1 MRKSLYLS
9 LAIQNIKK
17 NYRTVIPYLCTCIIT
32 IMMFSI
38 LDTLRTSAIVLQGI
52 GGGTMAVI
60 LLLGRVVV
68 GFFSI
73 IFIFYTNSFLV
84 KKRMKEFGVYNVL
97 GLEKKHIILILT
109 YETIILSV
117 LSLILGIGLGLAF
130 SKISELL
137 LYRIIGMAATSGFT
151 VSVSSMISTTLIFS
165 AIFFLVLLNTIRM
178 IAKSNPIELIRQESA
193 GEKEPK
199 ANWLIALI
207 GFVTLGISYWLSQY
221 IHDPVTAIAIFF
233 GAVILVI
240 IGTFCL
246 FTSGSI
252 VILKAL
258 KKNKKFYYKTKNFT
272 AVSGMIYRMKRN
284 AAGLA
289 NICILSTCVLVM
301 ISTTF
306 SLYFNIG
313 EIVNKRFLRDIIV
326 EAKNVDSQ
334 EIIVETDTFVNDV
347 LSQNQLIA
355 RDLSNYEYSEYHFSK
370 INNQLVEYV
379 SNDTMMSTVTPVIVM
394 SIKQSEYNRLTDNQ
408 VNLADDELLMIKNKY
423 FKGDM
428 LHINDI
434 NYKVTTIEDDQKMF
448 DTYLY
453 YATPIYVVV
462 TNDSDSFYA
471 NSPNSYSVS
480 RYLYMFNVDLE
491 GEDQTRIT
499 DEIRNTSKSDVYQS
513 TYAVDCKSQNS
524 QIFMELYG
532 SLMFIGVFLSIL
544 FLIATVLIIYY
555 KQITEGYE
563 DVRRFD
569 IMKKVGMSQKEVASS
584 IRRQV
589 LMVFFIPIVMATI
602 HIGFAFN
609 MISLMVGALSM
620 DNTELFAICTIIT
633 TLVFTVVY
641 AIVYALTSRTYN
653 HIVNPKK

>member
-9 LAIQNIKK
+9 LAVQNIKK

-38 LDTLRTSAIVLQGI
+38 LDSLRTSAIILQGV

-68 GFFSI
+68 GAFSI
-73 IFIFYTNSFLV
+73 LFIFYTNSFLI

-97 GLEKKHIILILT
+97 GLEKKHIILIIS

-117 LSLILGIGLGLAF
+117 LSLLLGLFLGVAF
-130 SKISELL
+130 SKISQLL
-137 LYRIIGMAATSGFT
+137 LFKLMGLAATNEFT
-151 VSVSSMISTTLIFS
+151 LSISSIILTCVVF
-165 AIFFLVLLNTIRM
+165 AGIFFLVFLNTIRM

-199 ANWLIALI
+199 ANWLVALI
-207 GFVTLGISYWLSQY
+207 GFITLGAGYYLAQVI
-221 IHDPVTAIAIFF
+221 DNPVMAIMLFF
-233 GAVILVI
+233 LAVILVI
-240 IGTFCL
+240 VGTFCL

-313 EIVNKRFLRDIIV
+313 DIINKRFVRDIAVTAKSVPNEEVVIETDQLV
-326 EAKNVDSQ
+326 NSVLDQNQVVGKNV
-334 EIIVETDTFVNDV
+334 
-347 LSQNQLIA
+347 
-355 RDLSNYEYSEYHFSK
+355 SNYRYSQYDYSN
-370 INNQLVEYV
+370 INGKLVKYQDI
-379 SNDTMMSTVTPVIVM
+379 NPVIIMTIPV
-394 SIKQSEYNRLTDNQ
+394 SEYNRLTNEN
-408 VNLADDELLMIKNKY
+408 VTLADDELLMLETQY
-423 FKGDM
+423 FKGKDT
-428 LHINDI
+428 LSINDI
-434 NYKVTTIEDDQKMF
+434 TYKVTMIKDDNNTF
-448 DTYLY
+448 DGFGY
-453 YATPIYVVV
+453 YATAIYVVV
-462 TNDSDSFYA
+462 VNDMDTYYA
-471 NSPNSYSVS
+471 NSSDSYVNTK
-480 RYLYMFNVDLE
+480 YTYMVDIDVDKELE
-491 GEDQTRIT
+491 SSISDQ
-499 DEIRNTSKSDVYQS
+499 IREQGKLDVYQS
-513 TYAVDCKSQNS
+513 QYSVDSRSQNS
-524 QIFMELYG
+524 QTFFELYG
-532 SLMFIGVFLSIL
+532 SLLFIGVFLSVL

-569 IMKKVGMSQKEVASS
+569 IMKKVGMNQKEVASS

-602 HIGFAFN
+602 HIGFAFK
-609 MISLMVGALSM
+609 MISIMVGALSM
-620 DNTELFAICTIIT
+620 NNTELFFYCT
-633 TLVFTVVY
+633 VFTVVIFSAVY
-641 AIVYALTSRTYN
+641 AVVYALTSRTYN
-653 HIVNPKK
+653 HIVNQK

>member
-17 NYRTVIPYLCTCIIT
+17 NYRTVIPYLCTCVIT

-38 LDTLRTSAIVLQGI
+38 LDSLRTSAIILQGV
-52 GGGTMAVI
+52 GGGTMSVI

-68 GFFSI
+68 GAFSI
-73 IFIFYTNSFLV
+73 LFIFYTNSFLI

-97 GLEKKHIILILT
+97 GLEKKHIILIIS

-117 LSLILGIGLGLAF
+117 LSLLLGLFLGVAF
-130 SKISELL
+130 SKISQLL
-137 LYRIIGMAATSGFT
+137 LFKLMGLAATNEFT
-151 VSVSSMISTTLIFS
+151 LSISSIILTCVVF
-165 AIFFLVLLNTIRM
+165 AGIFFLVFLNTIRM

-199 ANWLIALI
+199 ANWLVALI
-207 GFVTLGISYWLSQY
+207 GFITLGAGYYLAQSID
-221 IHDPVTAIAIFF
+221 DPVMAIMLFF
-233 GAVILVI
+233 LAVILVI
-240 IGTFCL
+240 VGTFCL

-313 EIVNKRFLRDIIV
+313 DIVDKRFVRDISVTARSVPNEEVVIETDSLV
-326 EAKNVDSQ
+326 NSVLEQNQVVGKNV
-334 EIIVETDTFVNDV
+334 
-347 LSQNQLIA
+347 
-355 RDLSNYEYSEYHFSK
+355 SNYKYAQYDYSN
-370 INNQLVEYV
+370 INGKLVKYEDI
-379 SNDTMMSTVTPVIVM
+379 NPVIIM
-394 SIKQSEYNRLTDNQ
+394 TISLSEYNRLTNDNIT
-408 VNLADDELLMIKNKY
+408 LADDELLMLETKY
-423 FKGDM
+423 FKDKDT
-428 LHINDI
+428 LSINDVT
-434 NYKVTTIEDDQKMF
+434 YKVTTIKDDKNVIDSF
-448 DTYLY
+448 VY
-453 YATPIYVVV
+453 YATPIYVVIV
-462 TNDSDSFYA
+462 NDMDVFYA
-471 NSPNSYSVS
+471 NSSDNYVITKYIYMVDVDVDDELETSITDQIREQGKLDIYQSQYSV
-480 RYLYMFNVDLE
+480 D
-491 GEDQTRIT
+491 GKI
-499 DEIRNTSKSDVYQS
+499 
-513 TYAVDCKSQNS
+513 QNS
-524 QIFMELYG
+524 QTFFELYG
-532 SLMFIGVFLSIL
+532 SLLFIGVFLSVL

-569 IMKKVGMSQKEVASS
+569 IMKKVGMSQKEVSSS

-602 HIGFAFN
+602 HIGFAFK

-620 DNTELFAICTIIT
+620 NNTELFFYCT
-633 TLVFTVVY
+633 LFTVVIFSAVY

-653 HIVNPKK
+653 HIVNQK

>member
-38 LDTLRTSAIVLQGI
+38 LDSLRTSAIILQGV
-52 GGGTMAVI
+52 GGGTMSVI

-68 GFFSI
+68 GAFSI
-73 IFIFYTNSFLV
+73 LFIFYTNSFLI

-97 GLEKKHIILILT
+97 GLEKKHIILIIS

-117 LSLILGIGLGLAF
+117 LSLLLGLFLGVAF
-130 SKISELL
+130 SKISQLL
-137 LYRIIGMAATSGFT
+137 LFKLMGLAATNEFT
-151 VSVSSMISTTLIFS
+151 LSISSIILTCVVF
-165 AIFFLVLLNTIRM
+165 AGIFFLVFLNTIRM

-199 ANWLIALI
+199 ANWLVALI
-207 GFVTLGISYWLSQY
+207 GFITLGAGYYLAQSID
-221 IHDPVTAIAIFF
+221 DPVMAIMLFF
-233 GAVILVI
+233 LAVILVI
-240 IGTFCL
+240 VGTFCL

-313 EIVNKRFLRDIIV
+313 DIVDKRFVRDISVTARSVPNEEVVIETDSLV
-326 EAKNVDSQ
+326 NSVLEQNQVVGKNV
-334 EIIVETDTFVNDV
+334 
-347 LSQNQLIA
+347 
-355 RDLSNYEYSEYHFSK
+355 SNYKYAQYDYSN
-370 INNQLVEYV
+370 INGKLVKYEDI
-379 SNDTMMSTVTPVIVM
+379 NPVIIM
-394 SIKQSEYNRLTDNQ
+394 TISLSEYNRLTNDNIT
-408 VNLADDELLMIKNKY
+408 LADDELLMLETKY
-423 FKGDM
+423 FKDKDT
-428 LHINDI
+428 LSINDVT
-434 NYKVTTIEDDQKMF
+434 YKVTTIKDDKNVIDSF
-448 DTYLY
+448 VY
-453 YATPIYVVV
+453 YATPIYVVIV
-462 TNDSDSFYA
+462 NDMDVFYA
-471 NSPNSYSVS
+471 NSSDNYVITKYIYMVDVDVDDELETSITDQIREQGKLDIYQSQYSV
-480 RYLYMFNVDLE
+480 D
-491 GEDQTRIT
+491 GKI
-499 DEIRNTSKSDVYQS
+499 
-513 TYAVDCKSQNS
+513 QNS
-524 QIFMELYG
+524 QTFFELYG
-532 SLMFIGVFLSIL
+532 SLLFIGVFLSVL

-569 IMKKVGMSQKEVASS
+569 IMKKVGMSQKEVSSS

-602 HIGFAFN
+602 HIGFAFK

-620 DNTELFAICTIIT
+620 NNTELFFYCT
-633 TLVFTVVY
+633 LFTVVIFSAVY

-653 HIVNPKK
+653 HIVNQK

>member
-38 LDTLRTSAIVLQGI
+38 LETLRTSQLVINGV
-52 GGGTMAVI
+52 GGSTMTVI

-68 GFFSI
+68 GAFSI
-73 IFIFYTNSFLV
+73 LFIFYTNSFLT

-97 GLEKKHIILILT
+97 GLEKKHIILIQT
-109 YETIILSV
+109 YETVILSGI
-117 LSLILGIGLGLAF
+117 SLVLGIFLGLAF
-130 SKISELL
+130 SKISELFL
-137 LYRIIGMAATSGFT
+137 FSLIGIDAAKDFT
-151 VSVSSMISTTLIFS
+151 VSISSIISTTLVYS
-165 AIFFLVLLNTIRM
+165 TIFFFVLLNIIRM
-178 IAKSNPIELIRQESA
+178 IIKSNPIELIRQDTA

-199 ANWLIALI
+199 ANWLVALI
-207 GFVTLGISYWLSQY
+207 GFITLGSGYYLAQY
-221 IHDPVTAIAIFF
+221 ISDPVSAIAFF
-233 GAVILVI
+233 FVAVILVI

-258 KKNKKFYYKTKNFT
+258 RRNKNFYYKTKNFT

-306 SLYFNIG
+306 SLYFNI
-313 EIVNKRFLRDIIV
+313 EDLVNNRFLKNITV
-326 EAKNVDSQ
+326 EAKTVSSEDVV
-334 EIIVETDTFVNDV
+334 IETDQLINDV
-347 LSQNQLIA
+347 LNQNQLVVK
-355 RDLSNYEYSEYHFSK
+355 DLSNYKYSEYHFSK
-370 INNQLVEYV
+370 INNQLVKYV
-379 SNDTMMSTVTPVIVM
+379 SDQPMFTDSTPVIVM
-394 SIKQSEYNRLTDNQ
+394 SIAQSEYNRLTGEN
-408 VNLADDELLMIKNKY
+408 VNLADDELLMIKNNY
-423 FKGDM
+423 FKGDT
-428 LHINDI
+428 LHVNDI
-434 NYKVTTIEDDQKMF
+434 NYKVNLIEDDNKIF
-448 DTYLY
+448 DTYGY
-453 YATPIYVVV
+453 YATDIYVVI
-462 TNDSDSFYA
+462 TNDTDSFYR
-471 NSPNSYSVS
+471 NSETSYSVT
-480 RYLYMFNVDLE
+480 RYLCMFNVNVDDE
-491 GEDQTRIT
+491 NQERIAK
-499 DEIRNTSKSDVYQS
+499 EIFEQGRSDIYQS
-513 TYAVDCKSQNS
+513 TYTVQSKAENKAV
-524 QIFMELYG
+524 FMELYG
-532 SLMFIGVFLSIL
+532 VLLFIGIFLSIL

-589 LMVFFIPIVMATI
+589 LMVFFIPIIMATI
-602 HIGFAFN
+602 HIAFAFK
-609 MISLMVGALSM
+609 MIALMVGALSM
-620 DNTELFAICTIIT
+620 NNTTLFAICTVIT
-633 TLVFTVVY
+633 VLVFTIVY

-653 HIVNPKK
+653 HIVNPKN

>member
-9 LAIQNIKK
+9 LAVQNIKK
-17 NYRTVIPYLCTCIIT
+17 NYRTVIPYLCTCVIT

-38 LDTLRTSAIVLQGI
+38 LDSLRTSAIILQGV
-52 GGGTMAVI
+52 GGGTMSVI

-68 GFFSI
+68 GAFSI
-73 IFIFYTNSFLV
+73 LFIFYTNSFLI

-97 GLEKKHIILILT
+97 GLEKKHIILIIS

-117 LSLILGIGLGLAF
+117 LSLLLGLFLGVAF
-130 SKISELL
+130 SKISQLL
-137 LYRIIGMAATSGFT
+137 LFKLMGLAATNEFT
-151 VSVSSMISTTLIFS
+151 LSISSIILTCVVF
-165 AIFFLVLLNTIRM
+165 AGIFFLVFLNTIRM

-199 ANWLIALI
+199 ANWLVALI
-207 GFVTLGISYWLSQY
+207 GFITLGAGYYLAQSID
-221 IHDPVTAIAIFF
+221 DPVMAIMLFF
-233 GAVILVI
+233 LAVILVI
-240 IGTFCL
+240 VGTFCL

-313 EIVNKRFLRDIIV
+313 DIVDKRFVRDISVTARSVPNEEVVIETDSLV
-326 EAKNVDSQ
+326 NSVLEQNQVVGKNV
-334 EIIVETDTFVNDV
+334 
-347 LSQNQLIA
+347 
-355 RDLSNYEYSEYHFSK
+355 SNYKYAQYDYSN
-370 INNQLVEYV
+370 INGKLVKYEDI
-379 SNDTMMSTVTPVIVM
+379 NPVIIM
-394 SIKQSEYNRLTDNQ
+394 TISLSEYNRLTNDNIT
-408 VNLADDELLMIKNKY
+408 LADDELLMLETKY
-423 FKGDM
+423 FKDKDT
-428 LHINDI
+428 LSINDVT
-434 NYKVTTIEDDQKMF
+434 YKVTTIKDDKNVIDSF
-448 DTYLY
+448 VY
-453 YATPIYVVV
+453 YATPIYVVIV
-462 TNDSDSFYA
+462 NDMDVFYA
-471 NSPNSYSVS
+471 NSSDNYVNTKYIYMVDVDVDDELETSITDQIREQGKLDIYQSQYSV
-480 RYLYMFNVDLE
+480 D
-491 GEDQTRIT
+491 GKI
-499 DEIRNTSKSDVYQS
+499 
-513 TYAVDCKSQNS
+513 QNS
-524 QIFMELYG
+524 QTFFELYG
-532 SLMFIGVFLSIL
+532 SLLFIGVFLSVL

-569 IMKKVGMSQKEVASS
+569 IMKKVGMSQKEVSSS

-602 HIGFAFN
+602 HIGFAFK

-620 DNTELFAICTIIT
+620 NNTELFFYCT
-633 TLVFTVVY
+633 LFTVVIFSAVY

-653 HIVNPKK
+653 HIVNQK

>member
-17 NYRTVIPYLCTCIIT
+17 NYRTVIPYLCTCVIT

-38 LDTLRTSAIVLQGI
+38 LDSLRTSAIILQGV
-52 GGGTMAVI
+52 GGGTMSVI

-68 GFFSI
+68 GAFSI
-73 IFIFYTNSFLV
+73 LFIFYTNSFLI

-97 GLEKKHIILILT
+97 GLEKKHIILIIS

-117 LSLILGIGLGLAF
+117 LSLLLGLFLGVAF
-130 SKISELL
+130 SKISQLL
-137 LYRIIGMAATSGFT
+137 LFKLMGLAATNEFT
-151 VSVSSMISTTLIFS
+151 LSISSIILTCVVF
-165 AIFFLVLLNTIRM
+165 AGIFFLVFLNTIRM

-199 ANWLIALI
+199 ANWLVALI
-207 GFVTLGISYWLSQY
+207 GFITLGAGYYLAQSID
-221 IHDPVTAIAIFF
+221 DPVMAIMLFF
-233 GAVILVI
+233 LAVILVI
-240 IGTFCL
+240 VGTFCL

-313 EIVNKRFLRDIIV
+313 DIVDKRFVRDISVTARSVPNEEVVIETDSLV
-326 EAKNVDSQ
+326 NSVLEQNQVVGKNV
-334 EIIVETDTFVNDV
+334 
-347 LSQNQLIA
+347 
-355 RDLSNYEYSEYHFSK
+355 SNYKYAQYDYSN
-370 INNQLVEYV
+370 INGKLVKYEDI
-379 SNDTMMSTVTPVIVM
+379 NPVIIM
-394 SIKQSEYNRLTDNQ
+394 TISLSEYNRLTNDNIT
-408 VNLADDELLMIKNKY
+408 LADDELLMLETKY
-423 FKGDM
+423 FKDKDT
-428 LHINDI
+428 LSINDVT
-434 NYKVTTIEDDQKMF
+434 YKVTTIKDDKNVIDSF
-448 DTYLY
+448 VY
-453 YATPIYVVV
+453 YATPIYVVIV
-462 TNDSDSFYA
+462 NDMDVFYA
-471 NSPNSYSVS
+471 NSSDNYVNTKYIYMVDVDVDDELETSITDQIREQGKLDIYQSQYSV
-480 RYLYMFNVDLE
+480 D
-491 GEDQTRIT
+491 GKI
-499 DEIRNTSKSDVYQS
+499 
-513 TYAVDCKSQNS
+513 QNS
-524 QIFMELYG
+524 QTFFELYG
-532 SLMFIGVFLSIL
+532 SLLFIGVFLSVL

-569 IMKKVGMSQKEVASS
+569 IMKKVGMSQKEVSSS

-602 HIGFAFN
+602 HIGFAFK

-620 DNTELFAICTIIT
+620 NNTELFFYCT
-633 TLVFTVVY
+633 LFTVVIFSAVY

-653 HIVNPKK
+653 HIVNQK

>member
-9 LAIQNIKK
+9 LAVQNIKK
-17 NYRTVIPYLCTCIIT
+17 NYRTVIPYLCTCVIT

-38 LDTLRTSAIVLQGI
+38 LDSLRTSAIILQGV
-52 GGGTMAVI
+52 GGGTMSVI

-68 GFFSI
+68 GAFSI
-73 IFIFYTNSFLV
+73 LFIFYTNSFLI

-97 GLEKKHIILILT
+97 GLEKKHIILIIS

-117 LSLILGIGLGLAF
+117 LSLLLGLFLGVAF
-130 SKISELL
+130 SKISQLL
-137 LYRIIGMAATSGFT
+137 LFKLMGLAATNEFT
-151 VSVSSMISTTLIFS
+151 LSISSIILTCVVF
-165 AIFFLVLLNTIRM
+165 AGIFFLVFLNTIRM

-199 ANWLIALI
+199 ANWLVALI
-207 GFVTLGISYWLSQY
+207 GFITLGAGYYLAQSID
-221 IHDPVTAIAIFF
+221 DPVMAIMLFF
-233 GAVILVI
+233 LAVILVI
-240 IGTFCL
+240 VGTFCL

-313 EIVNKRFLRDIIV
+313 DIVDKRFVRDISVTARSVPNEEVVIETDSLV
-326 EAKNVDSQ
+326 NSVLEQNQVVGKNV
-334 EIIVETDTFVNDV
+334 
-347 LSQNQLIA
+347 
-355 RDLSNYEYSEYHFSK
+355 SNYKYAQYDYSN
-370 INNQLVEYV
+370 INGKLVKYEDI
-379 SNDTMMSTVTPVIVM
+379 NPVIIM
-394 SIKQSEYNRLTDNQ
+394 TISLSEYNRLTNDNIT
-408 VNLADDELLMIKNKY
+408 LADDELLMLETKY
-423 FKGDM
+423 FKDKDT
-428 LHINDI
+428 LSINDVT
-434 NYKVTTIEDDQKMF
+434 YKVTTIKDDKNVIDSF
-448 DTYLY
+448 VY
-453 YATPIYVVV
+453 YATPIYVVIV
-462 TNDSDSFYA
+462 NDMDVFYA
-471 NSPNSYSVS
+471 NSSDNYVITKYIYMVDVDVDDELETSITDQIREQGKLDIYQSQYSV
-480 RYLYMFNVDLE
+480 D
-491 GEDQTRIT
+491 GKI
-499 DEIRNTSKSDVYQS
+499 
-513 TYAVDCKSQNS
+513 QNS
-524 QIFMELYG
+524 QTFFELYG
-532 SLMFIGVFLSIL
+532 SLLFIGVFLSVL

-569 IMKKVGMSQKEVASS
+569 IMKKVGMSQKEVSSS

-602 HIGFAFN
+602 HIGFAFK

-620 DNTELFAICTIIT
+620 NNTELFFYCT
-633 TLVFTVVY
+633 LFTVVIFSAVY

-653 HIVNPKK
+653 HIVNQK

>member
-38 LDTLRTSAIVLQGI
+38 LDSLRTSAIILQGV
-52 GGGTMAVI
+52 GGGTMSVI

-68 GFFSI
+68 GAFSI
-73 IFIFYTNSFLV
+73 LFIFYTNSFLI

-97 GLEKKHIILILT
+97 GLEKKHIILIIS

-117 LSLILGIGLGLAF
+117 LSLLLGLFLGVAF
-130 SKISELL
+130 SKISQLL
-137 LYRIIGMAATSGFT
+137 LFKLMGLAATNEFT
-151 VSVSSMISTTLIFS
+151 LSISSIILTCVVF
-165 AIFFLVLLNTIRM
+165 AGIFFLVFLNTIRM

-199 ANWLIALI
+199 ANWLVALI
-207 GFVTLGISYWLSQY
+207 GFITLGAGYYLAQSID
-221 IHDPVTAIAIFF
+221 DPVMAIMLFF
-233 GAVILVI
+233 LAVILVI
-240 IGTFCL
+240 VGTFCL

-313 EIVNKRFLRDIIV
+313 DIVDKRFVRDISVTARSVPNEEVVIETDSLV
-326 EAKNVDSQ
+326 NSVLEQNQVVGKNV
-334 EIIVETDTFVNDV
+334 
-347 LSQNQLIA
+347 
-355 RDLSNYEYSEYHFSK
+355 SNYKYAQYDYSN
-370 INNQLVEYV
+370 INGKLVKYEDI
-379 SNDTMMSTVTPVIVM
+379 NPVIIM
-394 SIKQSEYNRLTDNQ
+394 TISLSEYNRLTNDNIT
-408 VNLADDELLMIKNKY
+408 LADDELLMLETKY
-423 FKGDM
+423 FKDKDT
-428 LHINDI
+428 LSINDVT
-434 NYKVTTIEDDQKMF
+434 YKVTTIKDDKNVIDSF
-448 DTYLY
+448 VY
-453 YATPIYVVV
+453 YATPIYVVIV
-462 TNDSDSFYA
+462 NDMDVFYA
-471 NSPNSYSVS
+471 NSSDNYVNTKYIYMVDVDVDDELETSITDQIREQGKLDIYQSQYSV
-480 RYLYMFNVDLE
+480 D
-491 GEDQTRIT
+491 GKI
-499 DEIRNTSKSDVYQS
+499 
-513 TYAVDCKSQNS
+513 QNS
-524 QIFMELYG
+524 QTFFELYG
-532 SLMFIGVFLSIL
+532 SLLFIGVFLSVL

-569 IMKKVGMSQKEVASS
+569 IMKKVGMSQKEVSSS

-602 HIGFAFN
+602 HIGFAFK

-620 DNTELFAICTIIT
+620 NNTELFFYCT
-633 TLVFTVVY
+633 LFTVVIFSAVY

-653 HIVNPKK
+653 HIVNQK